1 MAGDSKKPTQYDIT
15 KLHLWQIQW
24 VRDLILI
31 LVVICSVWLGY
42 VMRNITI
49 PLLVALLL
57 AYLFDPLISYLA
69 DNPKFPL
76 GRIPVISGILTILT
90 AGVLLV
96 IVVTIPLVVSQ
107 TTSLVNDVQDGQL
120 RSKLEQLTQSYAPDS
135 VRQEVLENT
144 DVPAR
149 FCE

>member
-1 MAGDSKKPTQYDIT
+1 MAGDSEQPTQYDIT

-42 VMRNITI
+42 AMRNITI

-57 AYLFDPLISYLA
+57 AYLFDPLISSLA
-69 DNPKFPL
+69 ENPKFPL

-96 IVVTIPLVVSQ
+96 IVITIPLVISQ
-107 TTSLVNDVQDGQL
+107 TSSLVNDVQDGQL
-120 RSKLEQLTQSYAPDS
+120 RSKLEQLTQ
-135 VRQEVLENT
+135 T
-144 DVPAR
+144 
-149 FCE
+149 